1 MRKCGVNGT
10 TWLSLSSISNL
21 LDLWWE
27 NFKFPNMLMHW
38 DTDVEMS
45 NLYSWFC
52 EDAKEG
58 DEGGVNDIQGKGRRG
73 DLFDNSSEHSRA
85 KRSPFWSDALS
96 SYTARTAA
104 MYIHFQKLSRGF
116 SSEYSKSL

>member
-27 NFKFPNMLMHW
+27 NFKFPNMLMHR

>member
-1 MRKCGVNGT
+1 
-10 TWLSLSSISNL
+10 
-21 LDLWWE
+21 
-27 NFKFPNMLMHW
+27 MLMHR

-73 DLFDNSSEHSRA
+73 R
-85 KRSPFWSDALS
+85 PV
-96 SYTARTAA
+96 
-104 MYIHFQKLSRGF
+104 
-116 SSEYSKSL
+116 